1 MLRRRNGRKDLNY
14 IFPCFRC
21 GEKSALILI
30 TLYYLHIYYI
40 YYILCMFLRAAA
52 ASDLKIRTH
61 RNGPEEMGAV
71 SAEARLRSAAR
82 ARGRV
87 ATSSLSGNL
96 VANWR
101 ASGYHK
107 AIGWALSSCS
117 SRR

>member
-40 YYILCMFLRAAA
+40 YYILCMYLRAAA

-61 RNGPEEMGAV
+61 RNGP
-71 SAEARLRSAAR
+71 ARKKWGPFPLRRGCAR
-82 ARGRV
+82 RLGPEV
-87 ATSSLSGNL
+87 G
-96 VANWR
+96 
-101 ASGYHK
+101 
-107 AIGWALSSCS
+107 
-117 SRR
+117 SRPHP

>member
-1 MLRRRNGRKDLNY
+1 MWREISAYTNY
-14 IFPCFRC
+14 I
-21 GEKSALILI
+21 ILF
-30 TLYYLHIYYI
+30 T
-40 YYILCMFLRAAA
+40 YILYILYIVHVFAGGRRLGPQDTDSQERA
-52 ASDLKIRTH
+52 
-61 RNGPEEMGAV
+61 GPEEMGAV

-87 ATSSLSGNL
+87 ATSSLRGNL